1 MLYFLSEGPDDRIP
15 AFRAAGLPCGAKTGT
30 DMMKN
35 NTAKFNWPEFIKA
48 VAVIAIPVALQ
59 NLLTTTGSML
69 DTMMIGTLGE
79 KYVGAVGLCGQFSSL
94 MGSCYFGFMG
104 GGGLFLAQYWGARD
118 ERGLNRSFGLTL
130 SCMLL
135 VGVIFCVL
143 AAAFPQAVMKLYTDK
158 TAIQKLGIPYLQI
171 AGFGYPFVVL
181 SMAASLLLRSTER
194 VKIPLVASI
203 VSVVTNVSLN
213 YLLIGGHLG
222 APALGIRG
230 AAIATLTANI
240 VNFAVILIIARA
252 RGYRYLFMLKAH
264 FAWDRVHFRE
274 YFRKC
279 FPILLNELA
288 IGISTAIIN
297 IVLGRQS
304 EEAIAAIAVFRT
316 MEGLYIGFFVGFSQ
330 ASSILVGKSV
340 GAGEL
345 EEAYAR
351 AIRLVYMCAAF
362 IAFIALLVVLLRTPI
377 FTAFGLSGESLEIA
391 KGMMLIFAIVI
402 VIRMMNWLHNDT
414 YRAAGDA
421 ATGTILEI
429 AFMYLLVIPLLLMLA
444 FFWHAPFLLIFA
456 GCYVDEPIRVCLMQ
470 VHLFSGR
477 WICPV
482 TEEGQRALPLFRE
495 RHRIKRSQGFLF
507 SRK

>member
-1 MLYFLSEGPDDRIP
+1 MNKRFDW
-15 AFRAAGLPCGAKTGT
+15 K
-30 DMMKN
+30 
-35 NTAKFNWPEFIKA
+35 KFVA
-48 VAVIAIPVALQ
+48 SVAVIAIPVAMQ

-104 GGGLFLAQYWGARD
+104 GGGLFLAQYWGAQD
-118 ERGLNRSFGLTL
+118 EKGLNRSFGLTL
-130 SCMLL
+130 SCMLF
-135 VGVIFCVL
+135 VGLLFTVL
-143 AAAFPQAVMKLYTDK
+143 ATAFPGAVMALYTDK
-158 TAIQKLGIPYLQI
+158 KAIQEIGIPYLKI

-203 VSVVTNVSLN
+203 VSVVTNVTLN

-230 AAIATLTANI
+230 AAIATVTANFL
-240 VNFAVILIIARA
+240 NFAVILVIARA
-252 RGYRYLFMLKAH
+252 KGYRYLFMLRAH
-264 FAWDRVHFRE
+264 FAWDRAHMKE
-274 YFRKC
+274 YFVKC

-288 IGISTAIIN
+288 IGISTAIMN

-316 MEGLYIGFFVGFSQ
+316 MEGLYIGFFIGFSQ
-330 ASSILVGKSV
+330 AASILVGKSV

-345 EEAYAR
+345 EEAYDR
-351 AIRLVYMCAAF
+351 AKRLIYMCAGF
-362 IAFIALLVVLLRTPI
+362 IAMIAAAVLLLRTPI
-377 FTAFGLSGESLEIA
+377 FRAFGLSGTSLEIA
-391 KGMMLIFAIVI
+391 RQMMAVFAVVI
-402 VIRMMNWLHNDT
+402 VIRMCNWLHNDT

-421 ATGTILEI
+421 TTGTVLEI
-429 AFMYLLVIPLLLMLA
+429 AFMYLLVLPLLLILA
-444 FFWHAPFLLIFA
+444 FAVKAPFLLIFA
-456 GCYVDEPIRVCLMQ
+456 SCYVDEPIRVVLMQ
-470 VHLFSGR
+470 IHMYSGR

-482 TEEGQRALPLFRE
+482 TEEGKRALPKFRE
-495 RHRIKRSQGFLF
+495 RHHIRREQGFLL

>member
-1 MLYFLSEGPDDRIP
+1 M
-15 AFRAAGLPCGAKTGT
+15 TGQT
-30 DMMKN
+30 Q
-35 NTAKFNWPEFIKA
+35 KFNWGRFIKA

-79 KYVGAVGLCGQFSSL
+79 KYVGAAGLCGQFSSL

-118 ERGLNRSFGLTL
+118 ERGLTRSFGMTM
-130 SCMLL
+130 SFMLA

-143 AAAFPQAVMKLYTDK
+143 ATAFPSAVMRLYTDK
-158 TAIQKLGIPYLQI
+158 TAIQELGIPYLRI
-171 AGFGYPFVVL
+171 VGFGYPFVVL

-194 VKIPLVASI
+194 VKIPLAASI
-203 VSVVTNVSLN
+203 VSVLTNVSLN
-213 YLLIGGHLG
+213 YLLIGGHFG

-230 AAIATLTANI
+230 AAIATLTANA
-240 VNFAVILIIARA
+240 VNFFVILLLARI
-252 RGYRYLFMLKAH
+252 RGYRYLFLLRDH
-264 FAWDRVHFRE
+264 FRWDRVHFTE
-274 YFRKC
+274 FFRKC

-288 IGISTAIIN
+288 IGISLAVMN

-330 ASSILVGKSV
+330 ASSILVGKAV

-345 EEAYAR
+345 ETAYRSAKR
-351 AIRLVYMCAAF
+351 IVYLCAAF
-362 IAFIALLVVLLRTPI
+362 IAVIAVAVVALRTPI
-377 FTAFGLSGESLEIA
+377 FTAFGLSGESLRIA
-391 KGMMLIFAIVI
+391 KGMMLIFAVVI

-421 ATGTILEI
+421 VTGTVLEI
-429 AFMYLLVIPLLLMLA
+429 AFMYLLVLPLLLVLA
-444 FFWHAPFLLIFA
+444 FAVKAPFFVIFA
-456 GCYVDEPIRVCLMQ
+456 SCYVDEPIRLVMMQ
-470 VHLFSGR
+470 IHLFSGR

-482 TEEGQRALPLFRE
+482 TEEGRRALPTFRE
-495 RHRIKRSQGFLF
+495 RHRIKRPQGFLF
-507 SRK
+507 ARNKAPQEIRNGL